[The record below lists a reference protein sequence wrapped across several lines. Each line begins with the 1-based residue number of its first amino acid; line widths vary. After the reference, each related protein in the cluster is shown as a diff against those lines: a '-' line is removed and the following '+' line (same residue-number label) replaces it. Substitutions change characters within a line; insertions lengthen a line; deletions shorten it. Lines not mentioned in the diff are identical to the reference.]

1 MKRFAFSLLILM
13 LASLAGAADLTNA
26 RWYTIKVANGGYLST
41 KTGYRDGV
49 NLLLSNTTEDTSD
62 NGLWTFI
69 GNETDGYTFY
79 NKARGGSYVLGMSG
93 SEANGR
99 AKMVAESSTTTVTKF
114 DMGKNGEGF
123 WIKDHGSTSKYWN
136 KRGNFLAYWDNSAGS
151 SDAGSRFIFTIQ
163 GIPDDF
169 FSTDEQENFYYITFA
184 NSDLVMQDMGASKN
198 ITTQGR
204 KYGEQSQ
211 LWKLVGSEKNFQ
223 LVNKGSG
230 RRVYYDGSRIK
241 TRTTADGNGFTIEA
255 TTNTNNVGKYEI
267 SWNGAASAANRY
279 FNQWGGTG
287 VGKEIGLWQAADAN
301 NILYLIAEA
310 DVLPSEFCVG
320 EKGTRPSDIHDFS
333 L

>member
-1 MKRFAFSLLILM
+1 MKRFTFSLLILM

-99 AKMVAESSTTTVTKF
+99 AKMVAESSTTIVTKF

-136 KRGNFLAYWDNSAGS
+136 KRGNYLAYWDNAAGS
-151 SDAGSRFIFTIQ
+151 TDTGSRFIFTICS
-163 GIPDDF
+163 IYP
-169 FSTDEQENFYYITFA
+169 NCI
-184 NSDLVMQDMGASKN
+184 
-198 ITTQGR
+198 
-204 KYGEQSQ
+204 
-211 LWKLVGSEKNFQ
+211 
-223 LVNKGSG
+223 
-230 RRVYYDGSRIK
+230 
-241 TRTTADGNGFTIEA
+241 
-255 TTNTNNVGKYEI
+255 
-267 SWNGAASAANRY
+267 
-279 FNQWGGTG
+279 
-287 VGKEIGLWQAADAN
+287 
-301 NILYLIAEA
+301 
-310 DVLPSEFCVG
+310 
-320 EKGTRPSDIHDFS
+320 
-333 L
+333 